1 MGDLTLRTRMRSMAT
16 HFSGDNFPSKGNYYS
31 SKGLNIYCAYDKIL
45 SENQNFINALASK
58 FPQQVKREII
68 FSGNIVVEKIH
79 LEPRKKLRG

>member
-1 MGDLTLRTRMRSMAT
+1 M
-16 HFSGDNFPSKGNYYS
+16 
-31 SKGLNIYCAYDKIL
+31 
-45 SENQNFINALASK
+45 NALASK